1 MPMKQYIYHGQAF
14 GVDADISNPGPY
26 KLDGHG
32 KCALADGK
40 PGNPKGTHPGFT
52 MPSGLSHGAC
62 TTEVNAMPED
72 TDGFFRT
79 EIHSTVENLRVDGKS
94 VLSVDRIVFGMV
106 SVYRRHWYD
115 QTGFHGR
122 RTRVLP
128 MDCSFVNLILNG
140 TALPAPLPAPFQ
152 YSKDQRE
159 TYLHADTPDP
169 KIDAEVRQA
178 IIDSPSRCIY
188 LRHFGRIFFGEW
200 TLVPNEYWH
209 PVHQI
214 AMLRFAFSSPP
225 SGGGTGG
232 GGQGGGTG
240 G

>member
-1 MPMKQYIYHGQAF
+1 MPMKEFLYHGQAF
-14 GVDADISNPGPY
+14 GVDADITNPGPY

-32 KCALADGK
+32 KCALVDGK

-72 TDGFFRT
+72 KDGFFRT
-79 EIHSTVENLRVDGKS
+79 EVRATIENLKVDGKS
-94 VLSVDRIVFGMV
+94 VFSVDRIVAGMV

-115 QTGFHGR
+115 RLGPHGR

-128 MDCSFVNLILNG
+128 LDCSLVNLTIDG
-140 TALPAPLPAPFQ
+140 TALAAPLPAPFH
-152 YSKDQRE
+152 YSAVQRE
-159 TYLHADTPDP
+159 AYLTADEPDP

-178 IIDSPSRCIY
+178 VIDSPTRCIY
-188 LRHFGRIFFGEW
+188 MRHFGRIFFGEW
-200 TLVPNEYWH
+200 ILLPGQNWQ

-232 GGQGGGTG
+232 GTQGGGTG